1 MSSVLNESD
10 KYTEAKK
17 FDINELK
24 QLINDE
30 SRVISEE
37 NIDKKYLTDGLN
49 REFGEAYALVFAKS
63 DEDVLKVIKFA
74 NENKIPVTVRG
85 SGTGLTGSPIPLHKG
100 IVLDFSKMNR
110 ILELDEENMTLT
122 VEPGVVLQDL
132 QAFVEDRNYFY
143 PPDPG
148 EKTATIGGNVS
159 TNAGG
164 MRAVKYGVTRNY
176 VHELEVV
183 TGDGRKLIVGSKTIK
198 NSSGLDLKD
207 LIVGSEGTLAV
218 ITKIVLKIIPKPE
231 KSESVLIPFNKLKDG
246 INFVINL
253 IKANSNPTAI
263 EFMERKLVENSEKFL
278 NLKLPYDGGE
288 CFLLLTFDGD
298 ENSIKINEEKAR
310 NAVLRSKALDFLVL
324 DEKEAEDTWK
334 IRGALASAIT
344 INDEQ
349 IPIDIVVP
357 ITKISEFAEFT
368 SNLGKEH
375 KIQVIYF
382 GHAGD
387 GNIHVS
393 VMRNHR
399 EINEW
404 KRISAPFLEK
414 LYKKSYELNGIP
426 SGEHG
431 IGLEKRPYFLEVTDD
446 VNIDIMRSIKKVFD
460 GNGILN
466 AGKVYS

>member
-1 MSSVLNESD
+1 MSSILNFS
-10 KYTEAKK
+10 
-17 FDINELK
+17 ELK
-24 QLINDE
+24 KLINDE
-30 SRVISEE
+30 NRVILGDD
-37 NIDKKYLTDGLN
+37 IDKKYLTDGLN
-49 REFGEAYALVFAKS
+49 REFGEADALVFAKS
-63 DEDVLKVIKFA
+63 SEEIQKVIEFA
-74 NENKIPVTVRG
+74 NENGVHVTVRG
-85 SGTGLTGSPIPLHKG
+85 SGTGLTGATVPLHRG
-100 IVLDFSKMNR
+100 IVLDLSKMNR
-110 ILELDEENMTLT
+110 ILELDEENLTLT

-132 QAFVEDRNYFY
+132 QAFVEDKNYFY

>member
-1 MSSVLNESD
+1 MSSILNFS
-10 KYTEAKK
+10 
-17 FDINELK
+17 ELK
-24 QLINDE
+24 KLINDE
-30 SRVISEE
+30 NRVILGDDIE
-37 NIDKKYLTDGLN
+37 KKYLTDGLN
-49 REFGEAYALVFAKS
+49 REFGEADALVFAKS
-63 DEDVLKVIKFA
+63 SEEIQKVIEFA
-74 NENKIPVTVRG
+74 NENGVHVTVRG
-85 SGTGLTGSPIPLHKG
+85 SGTGLTGATVPLHRG
-100 IVLDFSKMNR
+100 IVLDLSKMNR
-110 ILELDEENMTLT
+110 ILELDEENLTLT

-404 KRISAPFLEK
+404 KRISAPFLDK

>member
-1 MSSVLNESD
+1 MIL
-10 KYTEAKK
+10 
-17 FDINELK
+17 
-24 QLINDE
+24 
-30 SRVISEE
+30 R
-37 NIDKKYLTDGLN
+37 KKYLTDGLN
-49 REFGEAYALVFAKS
+49 REFGEADALVFAKS
-63 DEDVLKVIKFA
+63 SEEIQKVIEFA
-74 NENKIPVTVRG
+74 NENGVHVTVRG
-85 SGTGLTGSPIPLHKG
+85 SGTGLTGATVPLHRG
-100 IVLDFSKMNR
+100 IVLDLSKMNR
-110 ILELDEENMTLT
+110 ILELDEENLTLT

-132 QAFVEDRNYFY
+132 QAFLEDRNYFY

-414 LYKKSYELNGIP
+414 LYKKSHELNGIP

>member
-1 MSSVLNESD
+1 MSSILNFS
-10 KYTEAKK
+10 
-17 FDINELK
+17 ELK
-24 QLINDE
+24 KLINDE
-30 SRVISEE
+30 NRVIFGDD
-37 NIDKKYLTDGLN
+37 IDKKYLTDGLN
-49 REFGEAYALVFAKS
+49 REFGEADALVFAKS
-63 DEDVLKVIKFA
+63 SEEIQKVIEFA
-74 NENKIPVTVRG
+74 NENGVHVTVRG
-85 SGTGLTGSPIPLHKG
+85 SGTGLTGATVPLHRG
-100 IVLDFSKMNR
+100 IVLDLSKMNR
-110 ILELDEENMTLT
+110 ILELDEENLTLT

-324 DEKEAEDTWK
+324 DEKDAEDTWK

>member
-1 MSSVLNESD
+1 MSSILNFS
-10 KYTEAKK
+10 
-17 FDINELK
+17 ELK
-24 QLINDE
+24 KLINDE
-30 SRVISEE
+30 NRVIFGDD
-37 NIDKKYLTDGLN
+37 IDKKYLTDGLN
-49 REFGEAYALVFAKS
+49 REFGEADALVFAKS
-63 DEDVLKVIKFA
+63 SEEIQKVIEFA
-74 NENKIPVTVRG
+74 NENGVHVTVRG
-85 SGTGLTGSPIPLHKG
+85 SGTGLTGATVPLHRG
-100 IVLDFSKMNR
+100 IVLDLSKMNR
-110 ILELDEENMTLT
+110 ILELDEENLTLT

-246 INFVINL
+246 INFVISL

-399 EINEW
+399 EINGW

-414 LYKKSYELNGIP
+414 LYKKSHELNGIP

>member
-1 MSSVLNESD
+1 MSSIID
-10 KYTEAKK
+10 FK
-17 FDINELK
+17 ELK
-24 QLINDE
+24 KLVGEEN
-30 SRVISEE
+30 RVILGHD
-37 NIDKKYLTDGLN
+37 IDKKYLTDGLK
-49 REFGEAYALVFAKS
+49 RDFGEADALVFAQNS
-63 DEDVLKVIKFA
+63 EEIEKVIKFA
-74 NENKIPVTVRG
+74 NDNKIHVTVRG
-85 SGTGLTGSPIPLHKG
+85 SGTGLTGATIPLHRG
-100 IVLDFSKMNR
+100 IILDLSKMNR
-110 ILELDEENMTLT
+110 ILELDEENLTLT
-122 VEPGVVLQDL
+122 VEPGVLLQDV
-132 QAFVEDRNYFY
+132 QSFVEEKNYFY

-176 VHELEVV
+176 VHELEVI
-183 TGDGRKLIVGSKTIK
+183 TGDGRKLVVGGKTIK

-207 LIVGSEGTLAV
+207 LIIGSEGTLAV

-231 KSESVLIPFNKLKDG
+231 KSVSVLIPFNNLKDG
-246 INFVINL
+246 VNSAISI
-253 IKANSNPTAI
+253 IKANINPTAI

-278 NLKLPYDGGE
+278 DLKLPYDGGE

-298 ENSIKINEEKAR
+298 ENFIKINVEKAR
-310 NAVLRSKALDFLVL
+310 NAVLNSNALDFLVL
-324 DEKEAEDTWK
+324 DEKQAEDTWK

-349 IPIDIVVP
+349 IPVDIVVP
-357 ITKISEFAEFT
+357 ITKISDFAEFT
-368 SNLGKEH
+368 SNLGEEH

-393 VMRNHR
+393 AMRNHR

-404 KRISAPFLEK
+404 KRISEPFLEK
-414 LYKKSYELNGIP
+414 LYKKSYEFGGIP

-431 IGLEKRPYFLEVTDD
+431 IGLEKRPYFLQVTDD
-446 VNIDIMRSIKKVFD
+446 TNIQIMRSIKNIFD
-460 GNGILN
+460 VNGILN

>member
-1 MSSVLNESD
+1 MSSIID
-10 KYTEAKK
+10 FK
-17 FDINELK
+17 ELK
-24 QLINDE
+24 KLVGEEN
-30 SRVISEE
+30 RVILRED
-37 NIDKKYLTDGLN
+37 IDKKYLTDGLN
-49 REFGEAYALVFAKS
+49 QEFGEADALVFAENSEEVK
-63 DEDVLKVIKFA
+63 KVIKFA
-74 NENKIPVTVRG
+74 NDNKIHVTIRG
-85 SGTGLTGSPIPLHKG
+85 SGTGLTGATIPLHRG
-100 IVLDFSKMNR
+100 IILDFSKMNK
-110 ILELDEENMTLT
+110 ILELDEENLTLT
-122 VEPGVVLQDL
+122 VEPGVLLQDV
-132 QAFVEDRNYFY
+132 QAFVEEKNYFY

-176 VHELEVV
+176 VHELEVI
-183 TGDGRKLIVGSKTIK
+183 TGDGRKLVVGGKTIK

-207 LIVGSEGTLAV
+207 LIIGSEGTLAV

-231 KSESVLIPFNKLKDG
+231 KSVSVLIPFNNLKDG
-246 INFVINL
+246 VNSVISL

-278 NLKLPYDGGE
+278 DLKLPYDGGE

-310 NAVLRSKALDFLVL
+310 NAVLNSKALDFLVL
-324 DEKEAEDTWK
+324 DEKQAEDTWK

-357 ITKISEFAEFT
+357 ITKISDFAEFT
-368 SNLGKEH
+368 SNLGEGH

-414 LYKKSYELNGIP
+414 LYKKSYELGGIP

-431 IGLEKRPYFLEVTDD
+431 IGLEKRPYFLQVTDD
-446 VNIDIMRSIKKVFD
+446 TNIQIMRSIKNVFD
-460 GNGILN
+460 VNGILN
-466 AGKVYS
+466 VGKVYS

>member
-1 MSSVLNESD
+1 MSSILNFS
-10 KYTEAKK
+10 
-17 FDINELK
+17 ELK
-24 QLINDE
+24 KLINDE
-30 SRVISEE
+30 NRVIFGDD
-37 NIDKKYLTDGLN
+37 IDKKYLTDGLN
-49 REFGEAYALVFAKS
+49 REFGEADALVFAKS
-63 DEDVLKVIKFA
+63 SEEIQKVIEFA
-74 NENKIPVTVRG
+74 NENGVHVTVRG
-85 SGTGLTGSPIPLHKG
+85 SGTGLTGATVPLHRG
-100 IVLDFSKMNR
+100 IVLDLSKMNR
-110 ILELDEENMTLT
+110 ILELDEENLTLT

-246 INFVINL
+246 INFVISL

-414 LYKKSYELNGIP
+414 LYKKSHELNGIP